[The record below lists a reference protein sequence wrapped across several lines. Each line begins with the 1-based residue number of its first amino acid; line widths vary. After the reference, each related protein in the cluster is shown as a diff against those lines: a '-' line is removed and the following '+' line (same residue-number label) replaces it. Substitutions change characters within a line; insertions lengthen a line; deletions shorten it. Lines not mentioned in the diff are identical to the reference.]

1 MRCWSWFVSVCACV
15 SSKGLVILI
24 GGNLFKTV
32 METPAESSAIT
43 ATFFFFTGTQSHV
56 LLQRALSDIPAD
68 MNRIPQDSVA
78 EPLTLCLYP
87 ENRGTVLYPKHAGCG
102 PILVHK

>member
-1 MRCWSWFVSVCACV
+1 M

-68 MNRIPQDSVA
+68 MN
-78 EPLTLCLYP
+78 
-87 ENRGTVLYPKHAGCG
+87 
-102 PILVHK
+102 

>member
-1 MRCWSWFVSVCACV
+1 M

-24 GGNLFKTV
+24 GGSLLFKIM

-43 ATFFFFTGTQSHV
+43 ATFFFFFTGTQSHV

-68 MNRIPQDSVA
+68 MNRIPQDSVD
-78 EPLTLCLYP
+78 ELLTLCPYP
-87 ENRGTVLYPKHAGCG
+87 ENRGSVLYPRHAGYG

>member
-1 MRCWSWFVSVCACV
+1 MSVCACV

-43 ATFFFFTGTQSHV
+43 ATFFFFYWHT
-56 LLQRALSDIPAD
+56 
-68 MNRIPQDSVA
+68 VA
-78 EPLTLCLYP
+78 CAASEGP
-87 ENRGTVLYPKHAGCG
+87 E
-102 PILVHK
+102 

>member
-1 MRCWSWFVSVCACV
+1 M

-78 EPLTLCLYP
+78 EPCVCIQK
-87 ENRGTVLYPKHAGCG
+87 TVAQCSIPNMLGVG
-102 PILVHK
+102 LF

>member
-1 MRCWSWFVSVCACV
+1 MSVCACV

-24 GGNLFKTV
+24 GGNHLFKTV

-43 ATFFFFTGTQSHV
+43 ATFFFFFTGTQSHV

-68 MNRIPQDSVA
+68 MNRIPQDFVA
-78 EPLTLCLYP
+78 ELLTLCLYP